1 MISITGIE
9 NLIDQYTSNLN
20 ESKDPIITGYEIK
33 KIKHDIIDIKL
44 QLNHF
49 KSNKKYT
56 SINEKL
62 SGLQFIIDQKSHELK
77 KTIKEP
83 TPEVTQ
89 EKVESVPI
97 PETKDDYNE
106 LRQRLLSSSTV
117 LERTNNSNDY
127 HENLQEDILQD
138 LSNLASD
145 LKNGAIQLS
154 YKLVEDEKL
163 MSKTQENL
171 HSNENFMS
179 IVGTN
184 LNSYVMNKSGGKI
197 SFWFLVKTM
206 LSIFVAFLMMI
217 IIIKILPKM

>member
-9 NLIDQYTSNLN
+9 NLIDQYTTNLHQ
-20 ESKDPIITGYEIK
+20 SKDPVITKFEIK
-33 KIKHDIIDIKL
+33 KIKHDIIDLKI

-49 KSNKKYT
+49 KSNKKYS

-62 SGLQFIIDQKSHELK
+62 SSLQLIVDQKSHKLK
-77 KTIKEP
+77 KSIKEV
-83 TPEVTQ
+83 TPEVTVQ
-89 EKVESVPI
+89 VETTPVPD
-97 PETKDDYNE
+97 TKESDYNE

-117 LERTNNSNDY
+117 LERSNNDY
-127 HENLQEDILQD
+127 HENLQEEILLD

-154 YKLVEDEKL
+154 YKLIEDEKL

-206 LSIFVAFLMMI
+206 LLIFVAFLMMI